1 LAGDPT
7 RAAARYW
14 DENREKAKD
23 PAYWMAHA
31 LCRQAINRRVSGN
44 PHEWPLDWF
53 RRVHAAERFAR
64 GVSWGCGLGAFERA
78 AVKAGIVRETDAY
91 DISPRSLEDARRE
104 AQKEGLSGIEYRLG
118 NFDDPRIPPGRYDV
132 AFFHASLH
140 HVNRLERMFAR
151 LRRGLSEGGAVYV
164 DEYVGPSR
172 TEWMPGYLAA
182 AQRVLDAIP
191 ASGKLSSR
199 IALPIE
205 PNDPSEAIR
214 SGEIPGFLRQHLD
227 VVEWRPY
234 GGQIASLVF
243 PNLSKEWTESEE
255 GLPWVTRILE
265 LEEEELSRDPGRT
278 FYLVAFGRL
287 RRRPG
292 RLSLADRRR
301 RLASRWRAR
310 FPSKPAA

>member
-1 LAGDPT
+1 MAGDST

-23 PAYWMAHA
+23 PAYWMAHP

-44 PHEWPLDWF
+44 PHEWPLDWL
-53 RRVHAAERFAR
+53 RRVHVSRPFAR
-64 GVSWGCGLGAFERA
+64 GVSWGCGLGAFERSA
-78 AVKAGIVRETDAY
+78 IRCGIIRETDAY

-104 AQKEGLSGIEYRLG
+104 AEKEGLSGIDYRLG
-118 NFDDPRIPPGRYDV
+118 DFDDPQVPPGRYDV

-140 HVNRLERMFAR
+140 HVRRLERMFAR
-151 LRRGLSEGGAVYV
+151 LRRGLPEGGAVYV

-172 TEWMPGYLAA
+172 TDWTTGRLAA
-182 AQRVLDAIP
+182 AQKVLDAIP
-191 ASGKLSSR
+191 PAGKLAAS
-199 IALPIE
+199 IELPIE
-205 PNDPSEAIR
+205 QNDPSEAVR
-214 SGEIPGFLRQHLD
+214 SGEIASFLRQHLD
-227 VVEWRPY
+227 LFEWRPY

-255 GLPWVTRILE
+255 GRPWVTRILE
-265 LEEEELSRDPGRT
+265 LEEEELRRDSDST

-287 RRRPG
+287 RPRPA
-292 RLSLADRRR
+292 RLSLSERGG

-310 FPSKPAA
+310 FPRRPAA